1 MEYLLW
7 EKNTPGF
14 NEEYGQPAPS
24 LTPFLSDNS
33 DGKKRGCVIVAP
45 GGGYSGR
52 AFHEGEPIS
61 KMLNTAGI
69 HSFVL
74 NYRVAPYKYPIQLY
88 DINRAVR
95 YVRYHADKFGID
107 KNKIGI
113 LGFSAGGHLCTMG
126 IEHFDYGKDDGDE
139 IDKVSSRPDAGI
151 LCYAVISMISFVNEG
166 SREALIGKNYD
177 QLLAEKLSGEVSV
190 RNDTPPVFMWHTA
203 KDSCVPVENSLNMAV
218 SLSKKKIPFEM
229 HIFPKGVHGLGLAE
243 SIPETSQWAGLLQKW
258 LLKLGF

>member
-7 EKNTPGF
+7 EENTPGF
-14 NEEYGQPAPS
+14 NKDYNQPVPS
-24 LTPFLSDNS
+24 LTPYFAANS
-33 DGKKRGCVIVAP
+33 NGKKRGCIIVAP
-45 GGGYSGR
+45 GGGYMGR

-61 KMLNTAGI
+61 QMLNTAGI

-74 NYRVAPYKYPIQLY
+74 NYRVAPYKYPVQLY

-126 IEHFDYGKDDGDE
+126 IENFDYGIDDGDD

-151 LCYAVISMISFVNEG
+151 LCYAVISMVSYVNEG
-166 SREALIGKNYD
+166 SRDSLLGQNYD
-177 QLLAEKLSGEVSV
+177 QNLAKQHSGENSV
-190 RNDTPPVFMWHTA
+190 RDDTPPVFMWHTA
-203 KDSCVPVENSLNMAV
+203 GDSCVPVENSLNMAF

-229 HIFPKGVHGLGLAE
+229 HIFPEGDHGLGLSE
-243 SIPETSQWAGLLQKW
+243 SIPETAQWSVLLKKW

>member
-1 MEYLLW
+1 M
-7 EKNTPGF
+7 
-14 NEEYGQPAPS
+14 
-24 LTPFLSDNS
+24 
-33 DGKKRGCVIVAP
+33 
-45 GGGYSGR
+45 GR

-61 KMLNTAGI
+61 QMLNTAGI

-74 NYRVAPYKYPIQLY
+74 NYRVAPYKYPVQLY

-126 IEHFDYGKDDGDE
+126 IENFDYGIDDGDD

-151 LCYAVISMISFVNEG
+151 LCYAVISMVSYVNEG
-166 SREALIGKNYD
+166 SRDSLLGQNYD
-177 QLLAEKLSGEVSV
+177 QNLAKQLSGENSV
-190 RNDTPPVFMWHTA
+190 RDDTPPVFMWHTA
-203 KDSCVPVENSLNMAV
+203 GDSCVPVENSLNMAF

-229 HIFPKGVHGLGLAE
+229 HIFPEGDHGLGLSE
-243 SIPETSQWAGLLQKW
+243 SIPETAQWSVLLKKW

>member
-7 EKNTPGF
+7 EENTPGF
-14 NEEYGQPAPS
+14 NKDYNQPVPS
-24 LTPFLSDNS
+24 LTPYFAANS
-33 DGKKRGCVIVAP
+33 NGKKRGCIIVAP
-45 GGGYSGR
+45 GGGYMGR
-52 AFHEGEPIS
+52 AFHEGAPIS
-61 KMLNTAGI
+61 QMLNTAGI

-74 NYRVAPYKYPIQLY
+74 NYRVAPYKYPVQLY

-126 IEHFDYGKDDGDE
+126 IENFDYGIDDGDD

-151 LCYAVISMISFVNEG
+151 LCYAVISMVSYVNEG
-166 SREALIGKNYD
+166 SRDSLLGQNYD
-177 QLLAEKLSGEVSV
+177 QNLAKQLSGENSV
-190 RNDTPPVFMWHTA
+190 RDDTPPVFMWHTA
-203 KDSCVPVENSLNMAV
+203 GDSCVPVENSLNMAF

-229 HIFPKGVHGLGLAE
+229 HIFPEGDHGLGLSE
-243 SIPETSQWAGLLQKW
+243 SIPETAQWSVLLKKW

>member
-7 EKNTPGF
+7 EENTPGF
-14 NEEYGQPAPS
+14 NKDYNQPVPS
-24 LTPFLSDNS
+24 LTPYFAANS
-33 DGKKRGCVIVAP
+33 NGKKRGCIIVAP
-45 GGGYSGR
+45 GGGYMGR

-61 KMLNTAGI
+61 QMLNTAGI

-74 NYRVAPYKYPIQLY
+74 NYRVAPYKYPVQLY

-95 YVRYHADKFGID
+95 YVRYYADKFGID

-126 IEHFDYGKDDGDE
+126 IENFDYGIDDGND

-151 LCYAVISMISFVNEG
+151 LCYAVISMVSYVNEG
-166 SREALIGKNYD
+166 SRDSLLGQNYD
-177 QLLAEKLSGEVSV
+177 QTLAKQLSGENSV
-190 RNDTPPVFMWHTA
+190 RDDTPPVFMWHTA
-203 KDSCVPVENSLNMAV
+203 GDSCVPVENSLNMAF

-229 HIFPKGVHGLGLAE
+229 HIFPEGDHGLGLSE
-243 SIPETSQWAGLLQKW
+243 SIPETAQWSDLLKKW

>member
-7 EKNTPGF
+7 EENTPGF
-14 NEEYGQPAPS
+14 NKDYNQPVPS
-24 LTPFLSDNS
+24 LTPYFAANS
-33 DGKKRGCVIVAP
+33 NGKKRGCIIVAP
-45 GGGYSGR
+45 GGGYMGR

-61 KMLNTAGI
+61 QMLNTAGI

-74 NYRVAPYKYPIQLY
+74 NYRVAPYKYPVQLY

-126 IEHFDYGKDDGDE
+126 IENFDYGIDDGDD

-151 LCYAVISMISFVNEG
+151 LCYAVISMVSYVNEG
-166 SREALIGKNYD
+166 SRD
-177 QLLAEKLSGEVSV
+177 SLLGQKL
-190 RNDTPPVFMWHTA
+190 
-203 KDSCVPVENSLNMAV
+203 
-218 SLSKKKIPFEM
+218 
-229 HIFPKGVHGLGLAE
+229 
-243 SIPETSQWAGLLQKW
+243 
-258 LLKLGF
+258 